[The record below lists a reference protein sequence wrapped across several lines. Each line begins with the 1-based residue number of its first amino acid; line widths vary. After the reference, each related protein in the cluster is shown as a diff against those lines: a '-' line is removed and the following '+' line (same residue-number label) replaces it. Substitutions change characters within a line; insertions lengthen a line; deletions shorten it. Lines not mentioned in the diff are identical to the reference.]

1 MQTLTGARLHSA
13 EGCRAEIGLDRG
25 FCLTLFF
32 LDRHLVRLLVLRA
45 HGLRMPRTWSLS
57 PELAGRADPIDGRD
71 RLDLT
76 GFPGVAISS
85 ARETEADITIATKLI
100 RVVVRRSPLAL
111 TWSFRA
117 NEGAHFRPV
126 LQDRL
131 TEAYCFERAGPRFAH
146 SLVREASDHY
156 YGFGEKSGDANKHG
170 RRLRMRTTD
179 ALGYNAETSDPLY
192 KHIPF
197 YITVRPASGAAS
209 VGLFY
214 DNLSHGAFDLGQEI
228 DAYHG
233 PYRSF
238 EASDGDLDLYLM
250 FGAQVGDVVTQFTAL
265 TGRTAFPPRWS
276 LSYSGSTMQYTEA
289 PDAEGQLDGFLARL
303 LEHGVPCQSFHLSSG
318 YTKRGDKRYVFT
330 WDKDRF
336 PHPAA
341 LAQTFAHS
349 GVRLVANVKP
359 AMLLSH
365 PRFAEVEAFRGFI
378 GDSEDESRPH
388 IAQFWGG
395 EAASLDFT
403 NPQTSAWW
411 EAQVKAQLLDN
422 GIASTWNDNNEFE
435 VWDDNARAD
444 LNGRGGA
451 MACLRPVQTGLM
463 LRASAQAQREHAPMK
478 RPYLVTRSG
487 GPGLQRYAQTWTGD
501 NRTGWETLRYNLR
514 MGHGLS
520 LSGIFNFGHDVG
532 GFAGEA
538 PEPELFMRWIEQGI
552 YWPRFTIHSWNDDGG
567 ASEPWMY
574 PEILPLVR
582 AAMTW
587 RERLAPLL
595 YTRIW
600 RAHAHHEPVLRPLF
614 FDFPNEAECYEEND
628 AFMLGGDLL
637 VAPIVE
643 PGLVSRAV
651 WLPRTEG
658 GWYDIRTGALP
669 PCGENQVEA
678 PLGVA
683 PVFIRAGSML
693 PLGPSPSWA
702 AGPLSLR
709 LFPLAAGQTQLQI
722 YDDDGDSVVDR
733 ANPPCLI
740 DVTASWNDGAASLRI
755 SKQGAHA
762 PRWPEIRFEDAAG
775 QPLDVTVNGGDAR
788 SVCYALQGSTT
799 SMPK

>member
-1 MQTLTGARLHSA
+1 MLTLAGARLKSV
-13 EGCRAEIGLDRG
+13 EGCRAEIGLDREFG
-25 FCLTLFF
+25 ITLFF
-32 LDRHLVRLLVLRA
+32 LDRLLVRLLVRRPE
-45 HGLRMPRTWSLS
+45 GLRMPRTWSLS
-57 PELAGRADPIDGRD
+57 PELAGGADPIEGRD

-76 GFPGVAISS
+76 GFPGIAISS
-85 ARETEADITIATKLI
+85 VEEKEADITIETTLI
-100 RVVVRRSPLAL
+100 RVVVQRSPLTL

-117 NEGAHFRPV
+117 NERAHFRPV
-126 LQDRL
+126 LQDRP
-131 TEAYCFERAGPRFAH
+131 TGAYCFERTGPHFVH
-146 SLVREASDHY
+146 SLVREVSDHY
-156 YGFGEKSGDANKHG
+156 YGFGEKSGDVNKHG

-179 ALGYNAETSDPLY
+179 ALGYDAETSDPLY

-197 YITVRPASGAAS
+197 YITVRPASGGPAM
-209 VGLFY
+209 GLFY
-214 DNLSHGAFDLGQEI
+214 DNLSHGTFDLGQEI

-233 PYRSF
+233 LYRSF
-238 EASDGDLDLYLM
+238 AASDGDLDLYLM
-250 FGAQVGDVVTQFTAL
+250 LGREVRDVVMQFTAL

-289 PDAEGQLDGFLARL
+289 PNAETELEKFLARL
-303 LEHGVPCQSFHLSSG
+303 QEHGIPCQSFHLSSG

-336 PHPAA
+336 PHPPA
-341 LAQTFAHS
+341 LAQKFAHS

-359 AMLLSH
+359 AMLLNH
-365 PRFAEVEAFRGFI
+365 PRFGEVEGFRGFI
-378 GDSEDESRPH
+378 RDSEGKSRPH

-395 EAASLDFT
+395 QAAYLDFT

-411 EAQVKAQLLDN
+411 GAQVKAQLLDK

-435 VWDDNARAD
+435 VWDNGARAD
-444 LNGRGGA
+444 LNGRGGR
-451 MACLRPVQTGLM
+451 MACLRAVQTQLM
-463 LRASAQAQREHAPMK
+463 LRSSALAQREHATEK

-501 NRTGWETLRYNLR
+501 NRTDWKTLRYNLR

-532 GFAGEA
+532 GFAGEK

-552 YWPRFTIHSWNDDGG
+552 YWPRFTIHSWNDDSS

-582 AAMTW
+582 AAMAW
-587 RERLAPLL
+587 RERLVPLF
-595 YTRIW
+595 YTLMW
-600 RAHAHHEPVLRPLF
+600 RAHAHHEPILRPLF

-628 AFMLGGDLL
+628 AFMLGPDML

-643 PGLVSRAV
+643 CGATGRTVF
-651 WLPRTEG
+651 LPKTEG
-658 GWYDIRTGALP
+658 GWYDLRTGARLSS
-669 PCGENQVEA
+669 GEHRVEA
-678 PLGVA
+678 PLGAA
-683 PVFIRAGSML
+683 PAFIRAGSML

-740 DVTASWNDGAASLRI
+740 GVTASWKEGGASLRI

-762 PRWPEIRFEDAAG
+762 PRWPEIRFEDASG
-775 QPLDVTVNGGDAR
+775 QPVAVSVNGLEACESVRLR
-788 SVCYALQGSTT
+788 SLAL
-799 SMPK
+799 